1 MFNKTFM
8 YMHLYPVSC
17 QTYTRLNFFNIKS
30 KIVSNSFL
38 KHFVINDVN
47 HSNEKLFKIL
57 VKIYYR

>member
-1 MFNKTFM
+1 
-8 YMHLYPVSC
+8 MHLYPVSY
-17 QTYTRLNFFNIKS
+17 QRYTRLNFFDIKN
-30 KIVSNSFL
+30 KIVSNNFL

>member
-1 MFNKTFM
+1 MFNKTFV
-8 YMHLYPVSC
+8 YMHLYPVSY
-17 QTYTRLNFFNIKS
+17 QRYTRLNFFDIKS